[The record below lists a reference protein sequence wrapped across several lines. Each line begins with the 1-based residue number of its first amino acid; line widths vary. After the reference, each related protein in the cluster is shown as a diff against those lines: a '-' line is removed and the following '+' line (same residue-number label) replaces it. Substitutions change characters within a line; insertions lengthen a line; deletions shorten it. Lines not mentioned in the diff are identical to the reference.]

1 MELSNTLNFYT
12 ISSCVGVTS
21 SGSNDVCGVFINTD
35 TEQAAICLF
44 MVGLVQPKTYGVP
57 FQIYYCSL
65 RVLHMYNVNFI
76 AILVA

>member
-1 MELSNTLNFYT
+1 MELSNTLNFCT

-21 SGSNDVCGVFINTD
+21 SGSNDVCGVFIN

-65 RVLHMYNVNFI
+65 RVSHIYNVNFI